1 MNIAQHNARLGLFH
15 LKESVLSVLFE
26 SQNQNEIGLQPHK
39 IRKRL
44 GIRKSESEQDA
55 QRGNDLIFG
64 VLHHLKDEGR
74 VTSGE
79 GRAKWK
85 ITDSEASL
93 LKI

>member
-26 SQNQNEIGLQPHK
+26 SQNQNEIGLQPHE

-44 GIRKSESEQDA
+44 GIRKSDSEQNA
-55 QRGNDLIFG
+55 GRGNDLIFA

-74 VTSGE
+74 VTEGE
-79 GRAKWK
+79 GRARWK
-85 ITDSEASL
+85 ITDNEASL
-93 LKI
+93 LKL